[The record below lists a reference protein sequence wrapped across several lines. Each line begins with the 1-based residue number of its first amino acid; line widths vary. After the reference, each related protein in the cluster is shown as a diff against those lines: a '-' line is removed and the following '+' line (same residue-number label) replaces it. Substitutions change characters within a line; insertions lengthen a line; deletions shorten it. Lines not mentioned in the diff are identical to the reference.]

1 MLSRRVGG
9 LAGLAFLVLVGSAN
23 IILGVAGQPTPGASP
38 AEVNEFFANSGAA
51 VGAAS
56 SVATLVWICLALFA
70 AGIVARLRQ
79 KAPDRVE
86 SWPLL
91 GLGAAFMQNTI
102 FSMVVACQIVLS
114 TADLS
119 SESASALW
127 QLHNALFTL
136 NGTSLALVLLSFSI
150 AGLRAGLIR
159 RWHGTLGLVAAAT
172 LALSSFL
179 TPDPHRRRPAGPARS
194 GRLPDVAGLDRHLQH
209 HPPARGPRR
218 GGNSGTSPGSRSGGR
233 PRLKPRWQ

>member
-9 LAGLAFLVLVGSAN
+9 LAGLGFLVLVGLS
-23 IILGVAGQPTPGASP
+23 QHHPRSR
-38 AEVNEFFANSGAA
+38 GAA
-51 VGAAS
+51 HPWRLDGRGQRVLRGSPGSPSVRPPRSRPSCGSVWPCSQPGS
-56 SVATLVWICLALFA
+56 SPDS
-70 AGIVARLRQ
+70 GRKR
-79 KAPDRVE
+79 PDRVE
-86 SWPLL
+86 SWPLV

-179 TPDPHRRRPAGPARS
+179 TPIHIDGGPLVLLGLAGFLMWLVWIATYSITLLREDRVAVETVETAPAPVAVGAPA
-194 GRLPDVAGLDRHLQH
+194 
-209 HPPARGPRR
+209 
-218 GGNSGTSPGSRSGGR
+218 
-233 PRLKPRWQ
+233 

>member
-1 MLSRRVGG
+1 MLSHRVGG
-9 LAGLAFLVLVGSAN
+9 LAGLGFLVLVGSAN
-23 IILGVAGQPTPGASP
+23 IILGVAGQPSPGASP
-38 AEVNEFFANSGAA
+38 AEVNEFFASSGAA

-56 SVATLVWICLALFA
+56 SIATLVWICLALFA
-70 AGIVARLRQ
+70 GGIVARLRQ

-86 SWPLL
+86 SWPLV

-179 TPDPHRRRPAGPARS
+179 TPIHIDGGPLILVGLAGFLMWLVWIATYSITLLREDRVAPETVEAAPAPVPMGAPA
-194 GRLPDVAGLDRHLQH
+194 
-209 HPPARGPRR
+209 
-218 GGNSGTSPGSRSGGR
+218 
-233 PRLKPRWQ
+233 

>member
-9 LAGLAFLVLVGSAN
+9 LAGLGFLVLVGSAN
-23 IILGVAGQPTPGASP
+23 IILGVSGQPSPGASP
-38 AEVNEFFANSGAA
+38 AEVNDFFASSGVA

-56 SVATLVWICLALFA
+56 SIATLVWICLAVFA

-79 KAPDRVE
+79 KAPERVE
-86 SWPLL
+86 SWPLV

-114 TADLS
+114 TAELS

-150 AGLRAGLIR
+150 AGLRAGLIH
-159 RWHGTLGLVAAAT
+159 RWHGILGLVAAAT

-179 TPDPHRRRPAGPARS
+179 TPIHIDGGPLVLLGLAGFLMWLVWIATYSITLLREDRVTVETVEAPAPMAVGTPA
-194 GRLPDVAGLDRHLQH
+194 
-209 HPPARGPRR
+209 
-218 GGNSGTSPGSRSGGR
+218 
-233 PRLKPRWQ
+233 